1 MAETNLIEGLLK
13 RDRVVVIAAL
23 ATIIALSWLY
33 VLAGAGM
40 GMSAFDMSSL
50 SMALGASNEQPM
62 AMPMSEG
69 MGGAM
74 AAMATP
80 VDWTFGYALLMLF
93 MWWVMMIAMMLPSA
107 TPMIL
112 LHARVNRKA
121 QAKAETGSAGL
132 GPTAAFTLGYLLV
145 WGFFSAVAASLQWA
159 FESADLLSPM
169 MLNATSTVFAGLILL
184 FAGVY
189 QLTPIKQAC
198 LRHCRGPIQF
208 LSQHWRPGSWGALR
222 MGLHHGAFCLGC
234 CWGLMLILFF
244 GGIMNLYWIAGLA
257 IIVLLEKVIP
267 VGPKL
272 GMLTGGLLILWSAGF
287 FYRAFF

>member
-1 MAETNLIEGLLK
+1 MAGTNVIEDLLK
-13 RDRVVVIAAL
+13 RDRVLVIAAL

-33 VLAGAGM
+33 VLAVAGI

-50 SMALGASNEQPM
+50 PMALGSSAEKEM
-62 AMPMSEG
+62 TTPMSEG
-69 MGGAM
+69 MGGTM

-80 VDWTFGYALLMLF
+80 ADWTFGYALLMFF

-112 LHARVNRKA
+112 LHARVHRKA
-121 QAKAETGSAGL
+121 QVKAGAGGRGL
-132 GPTAAFTLGYLLV
+132 GPTAAFTLGYLLA
-145 WGFFSAVAASLQWA
+145 WGVFSALAAGLQWA
-159 FESADLLSPM
+159 FEGLGLLSAM
-169 MLNATSTVFAGLILL
+169 TMNTTSALFAGFILL
-184 FAGVY
+184 FAGTY

-208 LSQHWRPGSWGALR
+208 LSRHWKPGSWGAFR

-234 CWGLMLILFF
+234 CWGLMVILFF

-257 IIVLLEKVIP
+257 VVVLLEKVIP